1 MSAGPKKISSN
12 MEDYLEAIAL
22 LKKERGI
29 ARVKDIG
36 NFLHVKNSSVNAA
49 LNTLSKNKLVVHERY
64 GYAELTTEGQ
74 KLASEVQ
81 KRHDILLKFLCG
93 ILKTDPEVARVDAC
107 KMEQAV
113 SQETLDKLI
122 KFSERVESCP
132 GYRQRTKH
140 NEAKKGKAKR

>member
-1 MSAGPKKISSN
+1 MKKNKLSSN
-12 MEDYLEAIAL
+12 MEDYMEAIAV
-22 LKKERGI
+22 LKRKNGV
-29 ARVKDIG
+29 ARVKD
-36 NFLHVKNSSVNAA
+36 LAKLLDVKTSSVTSA
-49 LNTLSKNKLVVHERY
+49 LNTLARGGFVVHERY

-81 KRHDILLKFLCG
+81 KKHDILLKFLCG
-93 ILKTDPEVARVDAC
+93 ILKIAPEVARADAC
-107 KMEQAV
+107 KMEHAM

-140 NEAKKGKAKR
+140 NEAKKGKARR